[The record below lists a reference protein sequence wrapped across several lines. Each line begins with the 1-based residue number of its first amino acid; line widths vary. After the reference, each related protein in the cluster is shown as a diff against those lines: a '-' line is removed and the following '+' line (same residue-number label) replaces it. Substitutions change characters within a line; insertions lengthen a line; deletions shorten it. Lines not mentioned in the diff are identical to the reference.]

1 MIDLDC
7 VIPWSTSDGPTDLDC
22 APSEIDI
29 VSSDLGRTLHFYA
42 RVFGL
47 YPAPHNGDESV
58 VSLPLMDGTSL
69 VIHDAQAAVRRRARC
84 VRRWA
89 FLVTDL
95 ERVRAQAWELGVTIA
110 RDSGTPDQIY
120 RWPNGRSLY
129 IETPD
134 GQEIELVEI
143 LCGDVEQTAAP
154 MAAAAS

>member
-1 MIDLDC
+1 MIELDC
-7 VIPWSTSDGPTDLDC
+7 VIPWSTSDGPTDLDY
-22 APSEIDI
+22 APSEID
-29 VSSDLGRTLHFYA
+29 VLSTDLGRTTRFYA

-47 YPAPHNGDESV
+47 VPARSAPDESV
-58 VSLPLMDGTSL
+58 VIVPLMDGTNL

-110 RDSGTPDQIY
+110 RDSGAPDQIY

-129 IETPD
+129 IQTPD

-143 LCGDVEQTAAP
+143 LSDEVAQTAAP
-154 MAAAAS
+154 AAAAAS